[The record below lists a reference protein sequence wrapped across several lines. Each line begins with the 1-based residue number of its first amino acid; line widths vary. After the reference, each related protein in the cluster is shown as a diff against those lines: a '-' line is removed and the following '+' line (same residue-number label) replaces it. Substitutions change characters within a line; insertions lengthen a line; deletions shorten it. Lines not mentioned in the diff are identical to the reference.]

1 MENSPDMRIPV
12 LFGDSSG
19 ETDAVWLVETGLQPP
34 VPGHTE
40 YFTLP
45 PAKFG
50 HITGCTCCTPR
61 GPAADALARLFRARA
76 TGTAPFFKRVIV
88 LTSPEGEA
96 AVRQAIA
103 SDIMTAARYC
113 LAGGED
119 PS

>member
-1 MENSPDMRIPV
+1 MKNASDMRIPV
-12 LFGDSSG
+12 LFGDVQA
-19 ETDAVWLVETGLQPP
+19 EPDTLWLVETGLQPP
-34 VPGHTE
+34 VHGHTE

-45 PAKFG
+45 QAKFG

-61 GPAADALARLFRARA
+61 GPAADALSRLFRARA
-76 TGTAPFFKRVIV
+76 TGTAPFFNRVIV
-88 LTSPEGEA
+88 QASPAGEA